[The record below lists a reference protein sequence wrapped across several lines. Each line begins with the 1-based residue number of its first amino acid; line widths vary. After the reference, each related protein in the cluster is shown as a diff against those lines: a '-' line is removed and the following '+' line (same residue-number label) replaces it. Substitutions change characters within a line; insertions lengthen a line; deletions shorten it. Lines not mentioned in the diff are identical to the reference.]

1 MNSLCNNDFVSVNNV
16 LKNMMIWKKQSKIQ
30 RRQQLIKDFN
40 FFIKQFYYIVWH
52 AESKNSKFSKI
63 DKGKL
68 MLLIKCAMV
77 KNSKLIKEQETSEL
91 LKTYSSKVSLLDEI
105 LLKDKQWIKCWT
117 FLYLQ
122 EKTYTSN
129 AFKTVQVYLK
139 HLQTI

>member
-52 AESKNSKFSKI
+52 AENKNSKFSKI

-77 KNSKLIKEQETSEL
+77 KNSRLIKEQETSEL
-91 LKTYSSKVSLLDEI
+91 LKTYSSKV
-105 LLKDKQWIKCWT
+105 
-117 FLYLQ
+117 LY
-122 EKTYTSN
+122 
-129 AFKTVQVYLK
+129 
-139 HLQTI
+139 

>member
-1 MNSLCNNDFVSVNNV
+1 MNSLWNNDFVSVNNV

-63 DKGKL
+63 DEGKL

-77 KNSKLIKEQETSEL
+77 KNSRLIKEQETSEL

-105 LLKDKQWIKCWT
+105 LLKDKQWIKCWA